1 MKHQNKKF
9 WIIIGWLLVL
19 GSAATITL
27 AIIANTV
34 RVPGLQDGGS
44 LLIQFLGIY
53 CFISCFGLW
62 LWMLVDFF
70 IEKPIR
76 WVVFWGFCLILL
88 APFGPV
94 LYFLFVYSR
103 RVNNEGKYEDDL
115 ADSLRNRSTVQ
126 PRDEKRG
133 RGASLTVISIILAW
147 LALAG
152 FVNAVAGM
160 MGSPIIP
167 AAYGTTAL
175 LAAIGLWRV
184 QLWGFAAYVA
194 WVIVVI
200 IDLLVMQNGLLGI
213 SVVEFSGFMGFTIV
227 LLTGGGVLAWRGLKN
242 SVQSPA

>member
-1 MKHQNKKF
+1 M
-9 WIIIGWLLVL
+9 IIGWLLVV
-19 GSAATITL
+19 GNVATISL
-27 AIIANTV
+27 AVVANAV
-34 RVPGLQDGGS
+34 RVPSLQDGGS
-44 LLIQFLGIY
+44 LLIQVLGIY

-62 LWMLVDFF
+62 LWMLVEFF
-70 IEKPIR
+70 IEKPSR
-76 WVVFWGFCLILL
+76 WAVFWGFCLILL
-88 APFGPV
+88 APLGPV

-103 RVNNEGKYEDDL
+103 RGKHGDDL
-115 ADSLRNRSTVQ
+115 TESLRDQSGVR
-126 PRDEKRG
+126 PKGEKRG
-133 RGASLTVISIILAW
+133 RVASLTVISIILAW

-200 IDLLVMQNGLLGI
+200 IGLLVMQNGLLGI
-213 SVVEFSGFMGFTIV
+213 PVVEFSGFMGFTIV
-227 LLTGGGVLAWRGLKN
+227 LLTGGGVLTWRGLKN